1 MSAPSASS
9 PPHTPEF
16 YSCWI
21 GLGSNLGDSRA
32 TLSGARSA
40 LQNIGTIRATSSL
53 WQSEPVG
60 PITGQPVFLNAVI
73 LLTTALPPEKLLQS
87 LLAIERTHLRDR
99 SAQTPQGPRTLDLDL
114 LLVEK
119 FPGNF
124 PEKIPAENPDPVL
137 FDLPGLTLP
146 HPQLARRRFVLAPL
160 AEISPATIHPTLHQ
174 TIAEL
179 LAALPAQGPNAPHA
193 VISVGPLA

>member
-32 TLSGARSA
+32 TLSAARAA
-40 LQNIGTIRATSSL
+40 LQNIGTIHATSSL

-60 PITGQPVFLNAVI
+60 PITGQPIFLNAVI
-73 LLTTALPPEKLLQS
+73 LLTTALPPEKLLES
-87 LLAIERTHLRDR
+87 LLAIERAHGRDR

-119 FPGNF
+119 FSG
-124 PEKIPAENPDPVL
+124 ESRDPIL
-137 FDLPGLTLP
+137 LDLPGLTLP

-193 VISVGPLA
+193 VIPVGPLA